1 MKAIV
6 WKKYGSPEGL
16 QLQEIEQPVP
26 KDDQILIKI
35 HAAGVTAGDC
45 EMRRLQLPLGL
56 SFPVRIYAG
65 LIKPKRVPVL
75 GQEFAGEVVEVGE
88 KVTSFR
94 PGDQVFG
101 TTGFGFGAYAEYI
114 CLPGEPGD
122 AEGVLAL
129 KPANLSFEEAAVL
142 PTAGL
147 EALHY
152 LRRGK
157 AGPGKKVLIIGGGGS
172 IGTFAIQ
179 LSKYYGAE
187 VTAVDSTEKL
197 DLLRSL
203 SADHLIDYTKEKY
216 TKNGLSYDLII
227 DVVGRKSLIQRL
239 KLLNHDGVYYLAF
252 ARLAD
257 VFLSLWTSITS
268 DKKLRIESS
277 NQTKE
282 DLALLID
289 LIKKGKL
296 TPVIDSTYSLEQV
309 PRAHTYAEK
318 GKKTGNIA
326 IRVRQGTDE
335 LERN

>member
-1 MKAIV
+1 MDHQMN
-6 WKKYGSPEGL
+6 L
-16 QLQEIEQPVP
+16 RLQEVEKPVP
-26 KDDQILIKI
+26 KDDEILVKI

-56 SFPVRIYAG
+56 SFPMRIYAG
-65 LIKPKRVPVL
+65 LLKPKRIPVL
-75 GQEFAGEVVEVGE
+75 GQEIAGEVVEIGE
-88 KVTSFR
+88 KVTTFK

-122 AEGVLAL
+122 AEGVLSL
-129 KPANLSFEEAAVL
+129 KPANLTFEEAAVL

-152 LRRGK
+152 LRKGN

-172 IGTFAIQ
+172 IGTYAIQ
-179 LSKYYGAE
+179 LAKYYGAE
-187 VTAVDSTEKL
+187 VSAVDSTEKL

-203 SADHLIDYTKEKY
+203 GADHLIDYTKEKY
-216 TKNGLSYDLII
+216 TKNDSSYDLII
-227 DVVGRKSLIQRL
+227 DVVGRKSLPQRL
-239 KLLNHDGVYYLAF
+239 KLLKPGGVYFLAF

-282 DLALLID
+282 DLALLTD

-296 TPVIDSTYSLEQV
+296 TPVIDSIYALEQV
-309 PRAHTYAEK
+309 SKAHTYAEK
-318 GKKTGNIA
+318 GTKTGNIA
-326 IRVRQGTDE
+326 IRVSEGSDE
-335 LERN
+335 LQRIRK